1 MKIYISVDMEGI
13 CGIVNWDCSSDSGYD
28 YDRARRL
35 MTREVNAA
43 IRGALKAGTSE
54 VVVNDSHSKM
64 TNIVIE
70 DLHPE
75 AVLISGY
82 PKLNSMMEG
91 LDDTFDGV
99 FLIGYHS
106 RINTP
111 GVLNHTYSGKSVY
124 NLKINGSDIGE
135 FGLNCYIAGHFKVP
149 VLMATGDDHLA
160 LEAEAM
166 VAGIRTVTV
175 KKARGRYSALC
186 MHPEK
191 ACALIEE
198 AAQSAVMN
206 KDGILPL
213 KAGEPVNIEVT
224 LMNSGMADEA
234 ELMPGIERTG
244 ATTVAYT
251 APDVITAYRAF
262 RTITALAGSV

>member
-13 CGIVNWDCSSDSGYD
+13 CGIVNWDCTSESGYD
-28 YDRARRL
+28 YHRARSL
-35 MTREVNAA
+35 MTGEVNAA
-43 IRGALKAGTSE
+43 IRGALKAGASE
-54 VVVNDSHSKM
+54 VIVNDSHNKM

-99 FLIGYHS
+99 LLIGYHS
-106 RINTP
+106 RINTR
-111 GVLNHTYSGKSVY
+111 GVLNHTYSSRSVY
-124 NLKINGSDIGE
+124 NLKINGTDIGE
-135 FGLNCYIAGHFKVP
+135 FGLNCYIAGHYNVP
-149 VLMATGDDHLA
+149 VLMATGDDQLTC
-160 LEAEAM
+160 EAEAM
-166 VAGIRTVTV
+166 VTGIQAVTV

-186 MHPEK
+186 MHPER

-198 AAQSAVMN
+198 AAQSAIQN
-206 KDGILPL
+206 KDRMLPV
-213 KAGEPVNIEVT
+213 KAVEPVHMEVT

-234 ELMPGIERTG
+234 EIMPGIERTG
-244 ATTVAYT
+244 ANTVAYT

-262 RTITALAGSV
+262 RTITALACSV